1 RILASQLQ
9 TQGQSHEK
17 EVEGLRAEL
26 QRLKAELGQQQQMM
40 SDSLQLPH
48 DARIQASLQ
57 HEISRLT
64 QQNMEILE
72 QTGKQDKMIRKLK
85 KHLKIYM
92 KKFGEPEGVHFEQS
106 SPGVGESGR
115 TVSIVRKERDFQGML
130 EYRREDENK
139 LFKILITELK
149 PRGVAVNL
157 IPGLPAYILFM
168 CLR

>member
-1 RILASQLQ
+1 MLNIDRNIICVKGNSKCFIVFLVYIFWVIFKYIFHCRILASQLQ

-64 QQNMEILE
+64 QQNMVC
-72 QTGKQDKMIRKLK
+72 T
-85 KHLKIYM
+85 HSHWHIYM
-92 KKFGEPEGVHFEQS
+92 YWQQLM
-106 SPGVGESGR
+106 
-115 TVSIVRKERDFQGML
+115 III
-130 EYRREDENK
+130 N
-139 LFKILITELK
+139 ILL
-149 PRGVAVNL
+149 
-157 IPGLPAYILFM
+157 Y
-168 CLR
+168 